1 MGGYQEEMGKNRKS
15 WILEQFANKRFAN
28 KRFANKRFANKRF
41 ANRGSLKFG
50 LLAIINMICINIT

>member
-1 MGGYQEEMGKNRKS
+1 MGSNRKS
-15 WILEQFANKRFAN
+15 WILEQFAN

-50 LLAIINMICINIT
+50 LLAIISMICSTTT